1 MTPIQSEVLQAS
13 YGSSEDYTPKAA
25 KRIGTLRVKE
35 NSGVCET
42 TPGVYQASGYADIA
56 ENKSIWFWFF
66 AARHDPENKPLVAW
80 FNGGPGATSMI
91 GLFSELG
98 PCRTLND
105 SSGMEL
111 NPTSWSEFA
120 NIIFID
126 SPVGVGYSQGSPTVS
141 SAREAA
147 EDIWTFFQTW
157 FSDARFSKY
166 IGREFG
172 IWTESYGGHYGPA
185 FSEYFLEQNG
195 IIAQGLSSGHPV
207 NLKYLGIGN
216 GLTDALLQYPKLIE
230 YAAHNPYHPLV
241 SQEEI
246 ETGKTAFWGPGGC
259 RERLLACEELD
270 TDAACSNATVFCN
283 DHLLFKLN
291 GNWDQNYVLTP
302 RERADE
308 YPSNFIPWLTS
319 SEVVN
324 AIGAELPFTPGNQDI
339 AKNFQDKGDWMRST
353 KPRLERVID
362 AGVRVILYVGDADF
376 LCNYMGVE
384 VLSDNLQTRFSTE
397 YAKQEW
403 ANFTVNSVNAGIYK
417 NAGTFSYARLFGAG
431 HLVPAYGL
439 PGVPRGAAALQMFSQ
454 VMSNQSIGPT

>member
-1 MTPIQSEVLQAS
+1 MAS
-13 YGSSEDYTPKAA
+13 
-25 KRIGTLRVKE
+25 LFV
-35 NSGVCET
+35 T
-42 TPGVYQASGYADIA
+42 TG
-56 ENKSIWFWFF
+56 F
-66 AARHDPENKPLVAW
+66 
-80 FNGGPGATSMI
+80 
-91 GLFSELG
+91 LFMSELI
-98 PCRTLND
+98 
-105 SSGMEL
+105 S
-111 NPTSWSEFA
+111 F
-120 NIIFID
+120 
-126 SPVGVGYSQGSPTVS
+126 SQ
-141 SAREAA
+141 
-147 EDIWTFFQTW
+147 
-157 FSDARFSKY
+157 
-166 IGREFG
+166 
-172 IWTESYGGHYGPA
+172 
-185 FSEYFLEQNG
+185 
-195 IIAQGLSSGHPV
+195 
-207 NLKYLGIGN
+207 
-216 GLTDALLQYPKLIE
+216 DALLQYPKLIE

-362 AGVRVILYVGDADF
+362 ADVRVILYVGDADF